1 MSASPLRTRCAD
13 CGSMQELKHRIGEGR
28 RGLDSRWRLSL
39 RRKTVHLEP
48 QRAPRLR
55 SGYECVAWGVPAGTG
70 NSGGSSGMMIQAI
83 GYDKKPITVMNA
95 TISHTTRT
103 RVTSIS
109 KYSENPRQTPAI
121 LRPARGRINLL
132 RARHDPMRTPQ

>member
-1 MSASPLRTRCAD
+1 MAAVSTAKDSPPGTAEGPQTEVWLRVC
-13 CGSMQELKHRIGEGR
+13 CLG
-28 RGLDSRWRLSL
+28 
-39 RRKTVHLEP
+39 
-48 QRAPRLR
+48 R
-55 SGYECVAWGVPAGTG
+55 SGL
-70 NSGGSSGMMIQAI
+70 MIQAI